1 MEIFLTAEAWIS
13 LLTLTLL
20 EIVLGVDNIL
30 FISIVS
36 NSLPSDQQRPAQ
48 RIGLVVAMFLRVALL
63 IALVYL
69 MQQMTEPLLYVADM
83 GFSFREMILAA
94 GGLFLVAKSVSEIH
108 GRMETGHAETK
119 KTIGKKFFNV
129 VIQIVLLNIVF
140 SFDSILTAI
149 GLSNQLLIMISAIVI
164 SMFVMIAFSA
174 SISRFIAKHPTLEI
188 LALSFLILI
197 GFMLMLEGVHIEVP
211 KGYIYFAVFFSLIVE
226 LLNMKIRKKGEQKV
240 K

>member
-36 NSLPSDQQRPAQ
+36 NSLPHDQQRPAQ

-69 MQQMTEPLLYVADM
+69 MQQMTEPLFYIAEK
-83 GFSFREMILAA
+83 GFSFREIILAA

-108 GRMETGHAETK
+108 ARMETGHAETK

-129 VIQIVLLNIVF
+129 VLQIVLLNIVF

-149 GLSNQLLIMISAIVI
+149 GLSNQLLIMIAAIII
-164 SMFVMIAFSA
+164 SMFVMIVFSA

-226 LLNMKIRKKGEQKV
+226 LLNMKIRKKNQQGVQ
-240 K
+240 

>member
-1 MEIFLTAEAWIS
+1 
-13 LLTLTLL
+13 
-20 EIVLGVDNIL
+20 
-30 FISIVS
+30 
-36 NSLPSDQQRPAQ
+36 
-48 RIGLVVAMFLRVALL
+48 LL

-69 MQQMTEPLLYVADM
+69 MQQMTEPLFYIAEM
-83 GFSFREMILAA
+83 GFSFCEIILAA

-108 GRMETGHAETK
+108 GRMESGHADTK

-129 VIQIVLLNIVF
+129 VLQIVLLNIVF

-149 GLSNQLLIMISAIVI
+149 GLSNQLLIMIAAIVI

-226 LLNMKIRKKGEQKV
+226 LVNMRIRKKSQQKQ
-240 K
+240 

>member
-1 MEIFLTAEAWIS
+1 MEIFLTPEAWIS

-36 NSLPSDQQRPAQ
+36 NSLPADQQRPAQ

-63 IALVYL
+63 VALVYL
-69 MQQMTEPLLYVADM
+69 MQQMTEPLFYVAEM

-108 GRMETGHAETK
+108 GRMEAGHADVK

-129 VIQIVLLNIVF
+129 VLQIILLNIVF

-149 GLSNQLLIMISAIVI
+149 GLSNQLPIMIAAIII
-164 SMFVMIAFSA
+164 SMFVMMAFA
-174 SISRFIAKHPTLEI
+174 GSISRFIAKHPTLEI

-226 LLNMKIRKKGEQKV
+226 LVNMRIRKKSQQKQ
-240 K
+240 